1 MTNRRSHIDRRALFT
16 SAAAMALLAAS
27 GVSAAGA
34 PQRGGR
40 MRMALSGG
48 ARGDSWMVGD
58 GLFMQVARQGMVFD
72 TLTERAADGVLRGEL
87 ATGWSS
93 SDGGRV
99 WQFDLRAGV
108 FFHDGQPFTAK
119 DAVASLA
126 ALRDARVEAVDPL
139 TLRVT
144 LDQPSASLPLL
155 LAEPEY
161 IIRPAHAFEDGIGTG
176 LYRVKRFIPGRQLL
190 TVRVEAHYK
199 DGTAGWFDEVELTS
213 IPSEQVRGEAL
224 GGYLVDA
231 VDTRDV
237 DGVRALPDVMLSPD
251 ARDMM
256 QAVSTSV
263 AQPARV
269 SALRPLDDLRAAER
283 WWFV

>member
-1 MTNRRSHIDRRALFT
+1 MTTRRSHMDRRALFT
-16 SAAAMALLAAS
+16 SAAAMALLVAS

-40 MRMALSGG
+40 LRMALSGG
-48 ARGDSWMVGD
+48 ARKDTWTSGD
-58 GLFMQVARQGMVFD
+58 GLFMQIARQGMVFD

-87 ATGWSS
+87 ATGWKSA
-93 SDGGRV
+93 DGGRV
-99 WQFDLRAGV
+99 WQFDLRADV

-119 DAVASLA
+119 DAVVSLTGLLGA
-126 ALRDARVEAVDPL
+126 KVEAIGDL
-139 TLRVT
+139 GLRVT
-144 LDQPSASLPLL
+144 LDQPSTALPLL

-176 LYRVKRFIPGRQLL
+176 LYRVKRFLPGRQLL
-190 TVRVEAHYK
+190 TERVETHYK

-224 GGYLVDA
+224 GAYLVDA
-231 VDTRDV
+231 VDTRDAQTAK
-237 DGVRALPDVMLSPD
+237 ALPDVLLSPD
-251 ARDMM
+251 ARDVM
-256 QAVSTSV
+256 QAVSTTV
-263 AQPARV
+263 AQPAKV
-269 SALRPLDDLRAAER
+269 SAQRPLDDLRAAER

>member
-1 MTNRRSHIDRRALFT
+1 MTTRRSHMDRRALFA
-16 SAAAMALLAAS
+16 SAGAMALLAAS

-40 MRMALSGG
+40 LRMALSGG
-48 ARGDSWMVGD
+48 MRSDDWTSNG

-87 ATGWSS
+87 ATGWQS
-93 SDGGRV
+93 SDGGRI
-99 WQFDLRAGV
+99 WQFDLRADV

-119 DAVASLA
+119 DVVASLA
-126 ALRDARVEAVDPL
+126 GLSGAQVEGMGALGVRI
-139 TLRVT
+139 T
-144 LDQPSASLPLL
+144 LDQPSTALPLL

-161 IIRPAHAFEDGIGTG
+161 IIRSAHAFEDGIGTG
-176 LYRVKRFIPGRQLL
+176 LYRVKRFLPGRQLL
-190 TVRVEAHYK
+190 TERVETHYK

-224 GGYLVDA
+224 GAYLVDA

-237 DGVRALPDVMLSPD
+237 DALAAMPDVTLSPD
-251 ARDMM
+251 ARAMM

-263 AQPARV
+263 AQPAKV
-269 SALRPLDDLRAAER
+269 SAQRPLDDLRAAER

>member
-1 MTNRRSHIDRRALFT
+1 MTLRRSQMDRRALFT

-40 MRMALSGG
+40 LRMALSGG
-48 ARGDSWMVGD
+48 LRDDTWVSGD

-87 ATGWSS
+87 ATGWQS
-93 SDGGRV
+93 SDGGRI
-99 WQFDLRAGV
+99 WHLELRADV
-108 FFHDGQPFTAK
+108 FFHDGQRF
-119 DAVASLA
+119 AS
-126 ALRDARVEAVDPL
+126 RDVVESLQNLPGARVEAVGL
-139 TLRVT
+139 LAVRIT
-144 LDQPSASLPLL
+144 LDQPSAALPLV

-161 IIRPAHAFEDGIGTG
+161 IIRPAHTPDAGIGTG
-176 LYRVKRFIPGRQLL
+176 IYRVKRFLPGRQLL
-190 TVRVEAHYK
+190 TERVETHYK

-213 IPSEQVRGEAL
+213 IPSERVRGEAL
-224 GGYLVDA
+224 GAYLVDA
-231 VDTRDV
+231 VDTRDA
-237 DGVRALPDVMLSPD
+237 DALEGVADVVLLPD
-251 ARDMM
+251 ARAVM
-256 QAVSTSV
+256 QAVSTTV

>member
-1 MTNRRSHIDRRALFT
+1 MTTRRSHMDRRALFT

-40 MRMALSGG
+40 LRMALSGG
-48 ARGDSWMVGD
+48 ARDDTWMSGD

-72 TLTERAADGVLRGEL
+72 TLTERSADGVLRGEL
-87 ATGWSS
+87 STGWQSA
-93 SDGGRV
+93 DAGRV
-99 WQFDLRAGV
+99 WHFDLRADV

-119 DAVASLA
+119 DAVVSLA
-126 ALRDARVEAVDPL
+126 GLPGAQVDAIGDL
-139 TLRVT
+139 SLRVT
-144 LDQPSASLPLL
+144 LDQPSSALPLL

-161 IIRPAHAFEDGIGTG
+161 IIRPAHAFDDGIGTG
-176 LYRVKRFIPGRQLL
+176 LYRVKRFLPGRQLL
-190 TVRVEAHYK
+190 TERVETHYK

-224 GGYLVDA
+224 GAYMVDA
-231 VDTRDV
+231 VDTHDV
-237 DGVRALPDVMLSPD
+237 ESVKALQDVMLSPD
-251 ARDMM
+251 ARNLM
-256 QAVSTSV
+256 QAVSTTV
-263 AQPARV
+263 AQPAKV
-269 SALRPLDDLRAAER
+269 SAQRPLDDLRAAER

>member
-1 MTNRRSHIDRRALFT
+1 MTPRRSHMDRRALFT

-40 MRMALSGG
+40 LRMALSGG
-48 ARGDSWMVGD
+48 ARSDSWTSGD

-87 ATGWSS
+87 ATGWTS

-99 WQFDLRAGV
+99 WQFDLRADV

-119 DAVASLA
+119 DAVVSLA
-126 ALRDARVEAVDPL
+126 ALPGAKVEALDAL
-139 TLRVT
+139 SLRVT
-144 LDQPSASLPLL
+144 LDEPSTALPLL
-155 LAEPEY
+155 LAEPDY
-161 IIRPAHAFEDGIGTG
+161 IIRPVHAFEDGIGTG

-190 TVRVEAHYK
+190 TERVEAHFK

-231 VDTRDV
+231 VDTRNV
-237 DGVRALPDVMLSPD
+237 DGAQALPDVMLSPD
-251 ARDMM
+251 ARNVM

-263 AQPARV
+263 AQPAKV
-269 SALRPLDDLRAAER
+269 SAQRPLDDLRAAER